1 VDPRARLLTPDPA
14 VLAAEIARLDR
25 PPAGPALLARETR
38 FSAVRLSGLSP
49 AAAEALAAEMRE
61 QGGQVITSAG
71 GDEALV
77 LGSQAEFDG
86 LIAALRAAEPAQ
98 AAPARALR
106 ALFAAAD
113 APLRPLRLGPYI
125 LPLGERTLVMGI
137 LNMTPDSFSGDGLAG
152 DLPGAVARAQ
162 AMKAAGADILD
173 VGGMS
178 TRPGAEEIPAAD
190 ELARVVPLV
199 RRLVAEVGLPV
210 SVDTYRA
217 AVAEAALAAG
227 AVIVNDV
234 TGLGADPALA
244 GVVARHGAALVLMH
258 IRGTPRTMQE
268 DPRYADLLGEI
279 IAYLERARDTA
290 LAAGIPAERL
300 WADPGIGFGKTAA
313 HNLEVLRRLGELRS
327 LGLPI
332 LIGTSRKGFI
342 GRILGGRPPEARV
355 AGTGATVAVSIAHG
369 AAVVRVHDVG
379 PAVDVAR
386 VTDAIMRAGRA

>member
-1 VDPRARLLTPDPA
+1 
-14 VLAAEIARLDR
+14 
-25 PPAGPALLARETR
+25 
-38 FSAVRLSGLSP
+38 
-49 AAAEALAAEMRE
+49 
-61 QGGQVITSAG
+61 
-71 GDEALV
+71 
-77 LGSQAEFDG
+77 
-86 LIAALRAAEPAQ
+86 
-98 AAPARALR
+98 
-106 ALFAAAD
+106 
-113 APLRPLRLGPYI
+113 
-125 LPLGERTLVMGI
+125 
-137 LNMTPDSFSGDGLAG
+137 
-152 DLPGAVARAQ
+152 
-162 AMKAAGADILD
+162 
-173 VGGMS
+173 
-178 TRPGAEEIPAAD
+178 
-190 ELARVVPLV
+190 
-199 RRLVAEVGLPV
+199 
-210 SVDTYRA
+210 
-217 AVAEAALAAG
+217 
-227 AVIVNDV
+227 
-234 TGLGADPALA
+234 
-244 GVVARHGAALVLMH
+244 
-258 IRGTPRTMQE
+258 MQE